1 MTDIRNPFRPTRFE
15 HEQHPLIWIS
25 PDVSKLEGTKS
36 AYVAGTRGSGKTS
49 LLKAVN
55 WRERLHNP
63 TVRDQL
69 GSNAPDYVAV
79 YFRLPDYLASAIGL
93 IDWKSAF
100 PESPSAE
107 AVGHTLFSQLIE
119 FVAAQL
125 ICEALASLRAAGRF
139 AYPFEQEEETVR
151 DLMSRYPSLDV
162 GRPGACH
169 SLDDLSEVFRDAH
182 QRLNVLMTRGMLRQ
196 ALDHTLPVQPGVFIN
211 DLASSL
217 RGLACSTE
225 GVCSADFH
233 VKICIDDCETLRP
246 LQQRFLNTM
255 VRNSSHPL
263 FWVISFVSV
272 DYDSTN
278 TIQHNQTLS
287 DADRAQ
293 LHLDEID
300 GKHFYRLC
308 ENVSR
313 LRIYYSDASEDRPPL
328 DELPSRYFN
337 LRDLLGSLNVDLALL
352 ESARSS
358 LSSEFA
364 ALVNRSRRSNSGS
377 RRKAPPIYET
387 YVLEKLGERLR
398 DSRDENVD
406 AYMRR
411 KQFAALLAIYS
422 EFRLSR
428 VPYVGAQTIINMGDT
443 CIRDYLEM
451 MGAIFEQAVA
461 RGEIRSVGDL
471 QRREEPLS
479 ADTQL
484 EGVRVSSRAK
494 YDGIR
499 NNFER
504 DGAEAERAMEFIG
517 KLTAKL
523 QSNHASTSTLSTPER
538 GNFHF
543 DLDTL
548 GRGRMF
554 SQDRKAFIL
563 RLLRRCEADGLLRPT
578 RQGQIG
584 EGHDEQDLTFH
595 LHRRFAPYFGFSHR
609 GPYGILQMPMEEFA
623 EVCDASSDIQVD
635 EAVGRAYARILRE
648 SPDEH
653 PRLL

>member
-1 MTDIRNPFRPTRFE
+1 MTGGRNPFRPTRFE

-93 IDWKSAF
+93 IDWTSAF

-107 AVGHTLFSQLIE
+107 AIGHTLFSQLIE
-119 FVAAQL
+119 FVSAQL
-125 ICEALASLRAAGRF
+125 ICEALASLRASGRF
-139 AYPFEQEEETVR
+139 SYTFEQEEKAAR
-151 DLMSRYPSLDV
+151 SLISRYPSIGV
-162 GRPGACH
+162 GRGADCR
-169 SLDDLSEVFRDAH
+169 SLDDLSEALRDAH
-182 QRLNVLMTRGMLRQ
+182 QRLNVLMTRGMLHQ

-217 RGLACSTE
+217 RELACSNE

-233 VKICIDDCETLRP
+233 LKICIDDCETLLP
-246 LQQRFLNTM
+246 LQQRFLNTL

-313 LRIYYSDASEDRPPL
+313 LRIYYSDAGADRPPL
-328 DELPSRYFN
+328 DKLSGRYFK
-337 LRDLLGSLNVDLALL
+337 LRDLLGSLNVNLALH
-352 ESARSS
+352 EAAQGS

-364 ALVNRSRRSNSGS
+364 ALVARSRRPNLGG
-377 RRKAPPIYET
+377 RRMAPPIYET

-398 DSRDENVD
+398 DTRDENMD

-428 VPYVGAQTIINMGDT
+428 VPYIGAQTIVNMGDT

-451 MGAIFEQAVA
+451 MGSIFEQAVA
-461 RGEIRSVGDL
+461 RGEIRSVADL
-471 QRREEPLS
+471 HRRAEPLS

-484 EGVRVSSRAK
+484 EGVRMSSRAK

-538 GNFHF
+538 GNFRF
-543 DLDTL
+543 DLDSL
-548 GRGRMF
+548 GRGHM
-554 SQDRKAFIL
+554 SSPDRKAFIL
-563 RLLRRCEADGLLRPT
+563 RLLRRCEADGLLRPP

-584 EGHDEQDLTFH
+584 EGHDEQELTFH
-595 LHRRFAPYFGFSHR
+595 LHRRFASYFGFSHR
-609 GPYGILQMPMEEFA
+609 GPYGLLQMPMDEFA
-623 EVCDASSDIQVD
+623 EVCDSNSDVQVD

-648 SPDEH
+648 SPEEH